1 MNLLQI
7 INSIVVMIG
16 LPAII
21 GACVYVGRKLQTI
34 DVLQED
40 MNEVKK
46 DTSGIKKDI
55 SSMRKELDGG
65 DSKSIIFRMK
75 HNIRT
80 IAEYLTGADPGF
92 DAQYLKTMS
101 PYQVSDEGE
110 KLLEKSGFK
119 QIVKEN
125 KDDFLNFIKMDKPT
139 TKYDVQQTAYKGVY
153 LLFDEDYFVPVKTF
167 LYNNPKVGKN
177 ALLSAAAIY
186 IRDVYLKVH
195 PEIKA

>member
-1 MNLLQI
+1 MDLLQV

-34 DVLQED
+34 EVLQED
-40 MNEVKK
+40 MNEVRK
-46 DTSGIKKDI
+46 DTAGIKKDL
-55 SSMRKELDGG
+55 SSMHKELGGG

-75 HNIRT
+75 HNIRAIT
-80 IAEYLTGADPGF
+80 EYLTGADPGF

-101 PYQVSDEGE
+101 PFQLSKEGE
-110 KLLEKSGFK
+110 ELLEKSGFK

-125 KDDFLNFIKMDKPT
+125 EDDFLNFVGMDKPK

-177 ALLSAAAIY
+177 AFLSAAAIY
-186 IRDVYLKVH
+186 VRNAYLKAH
-195 PEIKA
+195 PEIKE